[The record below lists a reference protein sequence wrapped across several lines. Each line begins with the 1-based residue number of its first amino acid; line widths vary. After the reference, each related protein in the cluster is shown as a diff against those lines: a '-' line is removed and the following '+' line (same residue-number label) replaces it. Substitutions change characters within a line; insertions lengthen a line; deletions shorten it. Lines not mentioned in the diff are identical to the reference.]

1 MSKLIDEFCSF
12 LNVLAFTLLLFPS
25 CCLSTIRTR
34 YTVPSCPQTS
44 LSFVSKFSSGI
55 ASRYRPTYGFV
66 LCLHSLVASR
76 PDDSYDQVPY
86 CNPSQCI
93 PLWIGCS
100 RLTTKPETQLVFL
113 NRRIALHSFNN

>member
-66 LCLHSLVASR
+66 LCLHFSLLLVLMIVMIKFR
-76 PDDSYDQVPY
+76 IV
-86 CNPSQCI
+86 I
-93 PLWIGCS
+93 PRSVSLYG
-100 RLTTKPETQLVFL
+100 LVVVDLLQNLKHNLCF
-113 NRRIALHSFNN
+113 